1 MITALHHHKIKPQ
14 NLHDWGSESTIDP
27 INPLV
32 YIQARNL
39 DFCYFYDDLYIVF
52 RPLKLKC
59 MMSALK
65 YHIFKPQNLHDWG
78 SESAIDPIN
87 PLVYIQARHRE
98 FKTGLIRNKIIQDI
112 VRERWSGFPNYVPS
126 GMQLC

>member
-1 MITALHHHKIKPQ
+1 MFTSDRDSLPVLFPYVVFCPLKPKCMIAALILLKIKLQ
-14 NLHDWGSESTIDP
+14 NL
-27 INPLV
+27 
-32 YIQARNL
+32 Q
-39 DFCYFYDDLYIVF
+39 
-52 RPLKLKC
+52 
-59 MMSALK
+59 
-65 YHIFKPQNLHDWG
+65 DWG

-87 PLVYIQARHRE
+87 PLVYIKARNRE